1 MKKIVL
7 TLAAIAALSTAA
19 LARDGRGD
27 LRDLHPEYFASAS
40 KVVVQTAPL
49 AVEAGTLSAY
59 ERTKLTVERGEGR
72 GNR

>member
-19 LARDGRGD
+19 FARSDRDGG
-27 LRDLHPEYFASAS
+27 RDPFASIAGTS
-40 KVVVQTAPL
+40 KVVVEAAPL
-49 AVEAGTLSAY
+49 AIKSGHLSAY
-59 ERTKLTVERGEGR
+59 ERTMLTTQRDEGR

>member
-19 LARDGRGD
+19 FARSDRDGG
-27 LRDLHPEYFASAS
+27 RDPLASIAGPS
-40 KVVVQTAPL
+40 EVVVQTAPL
-49 AVEAGTLSAY
+49 AIESGHLSAY
-59 ERTKLTVERGEGR
+59 ERTMLTIQRGEGR